1 MLKNREKMRDIQ
13 RQNEKEYSETTA
25 SLKDEL
31 YDKWEEPMK
40 EKMLRDR
47 RLWISEFMEK
57 NEFSKIPD
65 TVKDFYEKDKVKI
78 PPTAEEL
85 EMMQKLAEAKKKE
98 KGKGKKKKKLTEKD
112 KFEKDNPRNGPTETV
127 LIMQQQVEKHTKEWK
142 DQISP

>member
-78 PPTAEEL
+78 PPTA
-85 EMMQKLAEAKKKE
+85 
-98 KGKGKKKKKLTEKD
+98 
-112 KFEKDNPRNGPTETV
+112 
-127 LIMQQQVEKHTKEWK
+127 
-142 DQISP
+142 